1 MLMGE
6 SGRES
11 PSEPTLDPSNMS
23 EGLGNSSL
31 MVVAVVELDQEEFEL
46 VAMAADV
53 DTGAIRDCWKFVLA
67 AASQLPSAASLSVS
81 SLSLRMTS
89 GKLDQRP
96 PLLLLL
102 LASEAFDEDIS

>member
-31 MVVAVVELDQEEFEL
+31 MVVVEFDQEEFEL

-53 DTGAIRDCWKFVLA
+53 DTGAIRDCWKLVLA
-67 AASQLPSAASLSVS
+67 VAASQLPSAASLSVS

-89 GKLDQRP
+89 GRLDQRP

-102 LASEAFDEDIS
+102 LASEAFDDDIS